1 MTAIFSSTRRGRIR
15 RALVLAVI
23 AGLAAGATVLHGQNK
38 TRYDPSNPE
47 DALKIEQ
54 RLSCSLV
61 DGKPAYYW
69 FPGNVYSRV
78 PGERDRLLFK
88 VHGWSARAC
97 KTFNDPVRGY
107 GYRAVNRE
115 LLVYEDATTGQLLNQ
130 WKNPWTGETVDVMH
144 VANDPVSMREP
155 VFARGKDGKPNPAE
169 LRGFN
174 FEGFNF
180 TGGGAARLYYKNPLG
195 GEYQENV
202 GGWYHSMEMGTNHVP
217 IDVMLDAT
225 KPDVG
230 RNITWMRASK
240 WLPWMKMGDRA
251 GFVYYHTAGTRVD
264 SIEDL
269 PEPFKTAMK
278 TTFKLY
284 QQAPPLDDTR
294 PNMTSWDGF
303 KRLVDGQRKAGSK
316 P

>member
-1 MTAIFSSTRRGRIR
+1 MSRHTSTY
-15 RALVLAVI
+15 LAVSI
-23 AGLAAGATVLHGQNK
+23 AAALTVAASAALAAQSKARL
-38 TRYDPSNPE
+38 DPANPE

-54 RLSCSLV
+54 RLACSLD
-61 DGKPAYYW
+61 DGKPALYW

-78 PGERDRLLFK
+78 PGERDRLLFR

-115 LLVYEDATTGQLLNQ
+115 LLVYEDPATGQILNT

-155 VFARGKDGKPNPAE
+155 VFAKDVSGKPTPRPD
-169 LRGFN
+169 RGFVL
-174 FEGFNF
+174 EGRHF

-195 GEYQENV
+195 GDYQENV
-202 GGWYHSMEMGTNHVP
+202 GGWYHSMEMGSESLTV
-217 IDVMLDAT
+217 DDMLDGT
-225 KPDVG
+225 RRDLG
-230 RNITWMRASK
+230 RRIGWMRASK

-251 GFVYYHTAGTRVD
+251 GFVYYHTAGGRVD
-264 SIEDL
+264 SVEDL

-284 QQAPPLDDTR
+284 LEAPPLDDTR

-303 KRLVDGQRKAGSK
+303 KRLVDGQKK
-316 P
+316 PK